1 MRTGDE
7 YVPMDN
13 EDIGWLGYYIG
24 NNTQLQELRFYTAI
38 DNVANESFYK
48 EMSRNKSI
56 QEISFWKISLN
67 GKLLR
72 MLTPF
77 FKNNCNLVEVTFYE
91 CDIEG
96 DMLSVA
102 IGNCNKSMRRIEMF
116 NNGIRDGQLVD
127 TITALRMHPQLE
139 VLDLHSMTIGRNEC
153 TVLSSLLSCSATQ
166 LKILNL
172 QDNNIDD
179 EGVEYLVNAL
189 TNVKT
194 LQKLDLCSNRSITI
208 KGWKK
213 VSTLLEGP
221 DSKLKMLRMLR
232 TYGNSIENDGALV
245 FAEALTN
252 NSTLKT
258 FNIEHG
264 NSITDW
270 APFSKLLCDTSSPN
284 KTYLSNHTL
293 HDIGNIHLPNDIK
306 INLKLNTSANK
317 DWVAMAK
324 ILRNH
329 PHFDMEP
336 FFEWEFKV
344 VPIMINWF
352 TKASTYTNDA
362 SSERLI
368 KRIKLDSM
376 YAFIRE
382 FPMLYIEPKTRQE
395 LAEYNAMEMLLRGS
409 EMQHTSILEEIH
421 RCKTNALRRL

>member
-1 MRTGDE
+1 MSDRYAVLASTIEIKDITNDELNGVILHKLKDNDESFHKLMLIADDSESISDGDE

-38 DNVANESFYK
+38 DNVDNESFYK
-48 EMSRNKSI
+48 EISRNKSI
-56 QEISFWKISLN
+56 REISFWQISIN

-139 VLDLHSMTIGRNEC
+139 VLDLHSMSIGRNEY
-153 TVLSSLLSCSATQ
+153 TVLSSLLSCSAQ

-213 VSTLLEGP
+213 VAALLEGP
-221 DSKLKMLRMLR
+221 DSKLKMLR
-232 TYGNSIENDGALV
+232 TYGNSIENDEALV

-252 NSTLKT
+252 NSTLKN
-258 FNIEHG
+258 F
-264 NSITDW
+264 
-270 APFSKLLCDTSSPN
+270 
-284 KTYLSNHTL
+284 
-293 HDIGNIHLPNDIK
+293 
-306 INLKLNTSANK
+306 
-317 DWVAMAK
+317 
-324 ILRNH
+324 
-329 PHFDMEP
+329 
-336 FFEWEFKV
+336 
-344 VPIMINWF
+344 
-352 TKASTYTNDA
+352 
-362 SSERLI
+362 
-368 KRIKLDSM
+368 
-376 YAFIRE
+376 
-382 FPMLYIEPKTRQE
+382 
-395 LAEYNAMEMLLRGS
+395 
-409 EMQHTSILEEIH
+409 
-421 RCKTNALRRL
+421 